1 MQVETWTGVGGGG
14 KIDWHTNNICLLGW
28 QWVQRSHLC
37 NLIITSIGGWS
48 NVSQMPFGTWRAA
61 NQHYHIRN
69 INIDHWLHSL
79 IPPPLPP
86 SFGFLFWL
94 GVKCKSFALPLLVA
108 MFGQG
113 TALIICP
120 LQLNVLKEWC
130 AFLNCCPFS
139 WPCVIQNIRGQW
151 EWDLDSKGTWN
162 RQREE

>member
-1 MQVETWTGVGGGG
+1 
-14 KIDWHTNNICLLGW
+14 
-28 QWVQRSHLC
+28 
-37 NLIITSIGGWS
+37 
-48 NVSQMPFGTWRAA
+48 MPFGTWRAA

-151 EWDLDSKGTWN
+151 EWDLDSKGTEIGRGKSN
-162 RQREE
+162 AQRSVVIPESWACGISTQSFSPSPLGSWLQELLGVKAL